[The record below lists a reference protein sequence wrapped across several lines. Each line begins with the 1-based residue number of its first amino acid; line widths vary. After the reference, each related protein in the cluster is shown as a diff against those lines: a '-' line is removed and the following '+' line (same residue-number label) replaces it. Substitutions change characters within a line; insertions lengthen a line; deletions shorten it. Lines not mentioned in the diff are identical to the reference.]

1 MADFTIKVYEQL
13 LKAFQEEDFGFQTYK
28 DFINQPEEKVILLRH
43 DVDARKDHS
52 LQLALIQHV
61 MGIVGTYYFR
71 MIPQSFD
78 PVVVKEIA
86 SMGHEIGYH
95 YEDMDFA
102 SGDPNEAIKL
112 FETHLVQL
120 REIAEVK
127 TICMHG
133 SPLSKYDNRSIW
145 NHYNYRDYGIIAEP
159 YFDLDFSKVLYLTDT
174 GRRWNGDKVSVRD
187 RSADSSINSFMR
199 GKKPLS
205 DNYSFESTHDIILA
219 CEQGKLPD
227 QIMFN
232 FHPQRWTN
240 NPALWTCELIT
251 QNVKNVVKA
260 GLVKFR
266 SDSE

>member
-1 MADFTIKVYEQL
+1 MDTAGGKPD
-13 LKAFQEEDFGFQTYK
+13 
-28 DFINQPEEKVILLRH
+28 
-43 DVDARKDHS
+43 
-52 LQLALIQHV
+52 LAL
-61 MGIVGTYYFR
+61 
-71 MIPQSFD
+71 
-78 PVVVKEIA
+78 A
-86 SMGHEIGYH
+86 
-95 YEDMDFA
+95 
-102 SGDPNEAIKL
+102 
-112 FETHLVQL
+112 QL
-120 REIAEVK
+120 EEGLEWLRDIAEVR
-127 TICMHG
+127 TACMHG
-133 SPLSKYDNRSIW
+133 SPLSRFDNRDLW
-145 NHYNYRDYGIIAEP
+145 KHYDYREYGIVAEP

-240 NPALWTCELIT
+240 NPALWICELIT

-266 SDSE
+266 SEERRVG